1 LWIGCSALYLLV
13 YLLLADLAS
22 DRTHGLFLAL
32 TILLPA
38 IFVPLYIWR
47 ANFATRTEA
56 VIRSVAPGLALSGLP
71 ATLLRLA
78 SRFHASAETYAHG
91 RLQIG
96 YVSVVLLLLGLV
108 SGIELGLLRW
118 KFLQWAPPPVILAG
132 LRSTWR
138 CYIKSATLWV
148 AGVMVSGW
156 MVTAFP
162 SIHAADALAYAGIV
176 VVGPGL
182 LLIAPIPVFFSVG
195 PTVNL
200 GKRVWKYWL
209 RCLSAAFGLL
219 VLCLFAAMVLFRGP
233 LIILYYFYS
242 LPYLLLGFWLV
253 CLPWALLSG
262 LAEQPSARPLEHT
275 QPAVEN
281 TGFAASPLAPDASL
295 RFRPP
300 ATWKVLLV
308 SLAAQLF
315 ILLPALW
322 TASPS
327 PLGLRGIG
335 CVSAHYTNAS
345 E

>member
-1 LWIGCSALYLLV
+1 M
-13 YLLLADLAS
+13 
-22 DRTHGLFLAL
+22 
-32 TILLPA
+32 
-38 IFVPLYIWR
+38 
-47 ANFATRTEA
+47 
-56 VIRSVAPGLALSGLP
+56 
-71 ATLLRLA
+71 
-78 SRFHASAETYAHG
+78 
-91 RLQIG
+91 
-96 YVSVVLLLLGLV
+96 VLLLLGLV

-195 PTVNL
+195 PAVNL

-253 CLPWALLSG
+253 CPRGPSSAAWRSSPARGRWNTRNPLWRIRDSPHLRLP
-262 LAEQPSARPLEHT
+262 RMHRY
-275 QPAVEN
+275 
-281 TGFAASPLAPDASL
+281 GFDL
-295 RFRPP
+295 R
-300 ATWKVLLV
+300 
-308 SLAAQLF
+308 Q
-315 ILLPALW
+315 
-322 TASPS
+322 
-327 PLGLRGIG
+327 RGRF
-335 CVSAHYTNAS
+335 YW
-345 E
+345 